1 MPRRSRGY
9 RSRKSRAGRIF
20 IFILLLS
27 ILFVF
32 IDAQVS
38 PSLETAIENQT
49 RLMSTKAINEAV
61 EEQLQKSGLDYDRL
75 VNIQKDEGGTV
86 TSISTNMALVNQLK
100 SSVTLAIQQK
110 LMEEEEKEQYIYL
123 GTVLGGNW
131 LRDRGPKLPFRFTLH
146 GNIKC
151 ELENQFESAG
161 INQTRHS
168 VNLVVETHVS
178 CMVPWFKSQ
187 EITEKTTFCIAET
200 VIVGEVP
207 KVYAGLGR
215 DTGEVSG
222 RE

>member
-1 MPRRSRGY
+1 MSRRPRRY
-9 RSRKSRAGRIF
+9 RNQNSRAGRIF

-27 ILFVF
+27 ALFVF

-38 PSLETAIENQT
+38 PYLKIALENQT
-49 RLMSTKAINEAV
+49 RLMSTQAINEAV
-61 EEQLQKSGLDYDRL
+61 EEQLQKSGLDYDSL
-75 VNIQKDEGGTV
+75 VDIQKDEGGTV
-86 TSISTNMALVNQLK
+86 TSISTNMTQVNQLK

-110 LMEEEEKEQYIYL
+110 LTEEEEKEQYISL
-123 GTVLGGNW
+123 GTILGGNW
-131 LRDRGPKLPFRFTLH
+131 LRDRCPKLPFRFTLH

-151 ELENQFESAG
+151 DLENQFESAG

-207 KVYAGLGR
+207 KVYAGLGQ
-215 DTGEVSG
+215 DTGETS
-222 RE
+222 